1 MRKIE
6 YLKTGDNELYAYYD
20 EKSIVVLYTPDGWVE
35 SSKTV
40 AELEAESA
48 SFNISSVEALDI
60 TGGVS
65 AEGSIANIL
74 DKQK

>member
-6 YLKTGDNELYAYYD
+6 YLKTGDNQLYAYYD
-20 EKSIVVLYTPDGWVE
+20 EKAIVVLYTLEGWVE
-35 SSKTV
+35 STKTV
-40 AELEAESA
+40 AELEADSA

-65 AEGSIANIL
+65 AEGTIASLL

>member
-6 YLKTGDNELYAYYD
+6 YLKTGENELYAYLD
-20 EKSIVVLYTPDGWVE
+20 EKAIVVLYTPEGWVE
-35 SSKTV
+35 SAKTV